1 MRCFVASDDA
11 AMASQAREL
20 LVQFGHDCPVSNIF
34 RLDQV
39 RAALDAEVRA
49 APSPPTRATAANAL
63 PDVVLVVL
71 PPQPETAMAVLQ
83 DLRRRAVPCIL
94 AVGPATDTKL
104 VLRALREGAA
114 EYLDQADLQS
124 ELSGALAR
132 QDTAEQMGRVIAVL
146 AASGGSG
153 GSTIAANVAV
163 TLAQKYSG
171 CALVDLNLETGD
183 QVALLDLKPAYSLAE
198 LCRKIDRLDL
208 SLLNGCLVRH
218 ESGVH
223 LLAAPLRLA
232 DAALVVPAAVSAVLS
247 LMAKNFPF
255 VVVDLDSAVRPEQVA
270 ALRLADVILLV
281 LRLDFASL
289 RNTKRTLD
297 FLQETGIPRQRV
309 RIVANRCGQPGEITA
324 AQAEESLGVKISQSL
339 PEDQKLV
346 NKAINNGVPVVL
358 QAASA
363 RISRAIV
370 ELATSLAAAKA
381 ATA

>member
-1 MRCFVASDDA
+1 MRCFVASDDT

-20 LVQFGHDCPVSNIF
+20 LVQFGHDCPVSNVF

-49 APSPPTRATAANAL
+49 APSPTAGATAAGAL
-63 PDVVLVVL
+63 PDLVLVVL
-71 PPQPETAMAVLQ
+71 PPNPDTSLAVLQ
-83 DLRRRAVPCIL
+83 DLRRRAVAGVL
-94 AVGPATDTKL
+94 AVGPATDTRL

-124 ELSGALAR
+124 ELAGALAR
-132 QDTAEQMGRVIAVL
+132 QDTAEQVGRVIAVL

-232 DAALVVPAAVSAVLS
+232 DVPLVVPAAVSAVLS
-247 LMAKNFPF
+247 LIARNFPF
-255 VVVDLDSAVRPEQVA
+255 VVLDLSPTFRPEQIA
-270 ALRLADVILLV
+270 ALRMADIILLV

-346 NKAINNGVPVVL
+346 NKAINNGVPVVM

-381 ATA
+381 AAG